1 MKENE
6 MNKLLAGCPK
16 VAAIAAM
23 LLGSITP
30 CKGQTATGPDRAH
43 SEPASI
49 RVDHLFAQWDKP
61 DSPGCSV
68 GISRGGQLIYAHG
81 YGAGSVELQVPIT
94 PATVF
99 HAASIAKVFT
109 AMSVMLLA
117 KRGKLSLDD
126 DVRKYLPEFP
136 EYSSGFTIRHLLS
149 HTSGLRDVFELQA
162 LAAPG
167 PGSRDPNDQFVNI
180 LAHQRE
186 LNFTPG
192 SEWQYSNGGYLLL
205 ATIVNRVSGQSLRE
219 FATANIF
226 GPLGMKDTRFH
237 DDATEIIPN
246 RSSGYSPGDSGIR
259 VASGSDPGGIVGN
272 AGLFTTATDLLR
284 WADNWDQV
292 RVGDRAML
300 NAMETP
306 TLLLDGNRAKYGLG
320 LELGEYRG
328 THTVGH
334 SGGNSGFVARVVRY
348 QEQKLAVAILC
359 NRDDVYNVGE
369 LADEVAEVYF
379 PKIASNSSEPE
390 VTNAS
395 RVQLPAEEL
404 TSKEGLYQNPSNQQF
419 LRVFVNDGKLMAGI
433 VGRSNAWELTA
444 ASSTRFTFLGGLVTL
459 EFLPNARRQ
468 TQEIRVTD
476 NETPRPFLIHRV
488 DPWVPS
494 SSDLRA
500 FEGDYR
506 SGELEVVYAVV
517 AKDSVL
523 QIQIPG
529 RDQITVQPVAA
540 ETFAGDLVGVVKF
553 FRDQD
558 KRVSS
563 FTINTTGVRGLHFE
577 RLKAEP
583 CRTSP

>member
-1 MKENE
+1 
-6 MNKLLAGCPK
+6 MNKLLACCPK
-16 VAAIAAM
+16 LAAIATI

-30 CKGQTATGPDRAH
+30 CRGQAVAASDQTQ
-43 SEPASI
+43 SEPSTA

-68 GISRGGQLIYAHG
+68 GVSRAGQLLYEHG
-81 YGAGSVELQVPIT
+81 YGAANVELHVPIT

-99 HAASIAKVFT
+99 HAASVAKLFT

-117 KRGKLSLDD
+117 ERGKLSLDD

-136 EYSSGFTIRHLLS
+136 EYHPRLTIRHLLS
-149 HTSGLRDVFELQA
+149 HTAGLRDVFELQA

-167 PGSRDPNDQFVNI
+167 PGSRDPNDQFVNL

-186 LNFTPG
+186 LNFEPG

-205 ATIVNRVSGQSLRE
+205 ATIVKRVSGESLRE
-219 FATANIF
+219 FAAANIF

-259 VASGSDPGGIVGN
+259 VATGADPGGIVGN
-272 AGLFTTATDLLR
+272 AGLFTTARDLLR
-284 WADNWDQV
+284 WADNWD
-292 RVGDRAML
+292 RVGIGSRAML
-300 NAMETP
+300 DAMATP
-306 TLLLDGNRAKYGLG
+306 TMLPDGYRAKYGLG

-359 NRDDVYNVGE
+359 NRDDMYNVDE

-379 PKIASNSSEPE
+379 PKTASSSNEQERTTSSP
-390 VTNAS
+390 
-395 RVQLPAEEL
+395 RVQLSAEEL
-404 TSKEGLYQNPSNQQF
+404 TSKEGLYQNPSNQQL
-419 LRVFVNDGKLMAGI
+419 LRVFADKGKLMAGF
-433 VGRSNAWELTA
+433 VGRSNAWDLTA
-444 ASSTRFTFLGGLVTL
+444 VSSTRFTMLGGLVTL
-459 EFLPNARRQ
+459 EFLPDNRRQ

-488 DPWVPS
+488 NPRIPS
-494 SSDLRA
+494 PSDLPVFA
-500 FEGDYR
+500 GNYR
-506 SGELEVVYAVV
+506 SEELEVTYTVAVDGS
-517 AKDSVL
+517 ALK
-523 QIQIPG
+523 IRIPG
-529 RDQITVQPVAA
+529 RDDIFVQPVAA
-540 ETFAGDLVGVVKF
+540 DTFAGQLVGVMKF
-553 FRDQD
+553 SGNSSE
-558 KRVSS
+558 RVSG
-563 FTINTTGVRGLHFE
+563 FTVNTTGVRGLRFE
-577 RLKAEP
+577 RLKGEP
-583 CRTSP
+583 WRTAP